1 MIDLIQKKK
10 QGLELTD
17 SELTFLVQGITNGTI
32 PDYQITA

>member
-17 SELTFLVQGITNGTI
+17 SELTFLVQGITNETI